1 MHISL
6 PTGIIFDLDGT
17 LIDSAPDIA
26 ACINTCFAA
35 RGWPQL
41 SVDYVAKHIGHG
53 TRRLVQDLLH
63 TLKLPCDKAILDAA
77 VADYLAA
84 YYRHPVLHTRLFP
97 HVEEDLQA
105 FTAAG
110 IRLGICT
117 NKQQSLSEQILH
129 ALGIAQHFAVVVG
142 GDTVPACKPALGHL
156 IATAQRMGLDAQGG
170 NWVYVGD
177 SHIDYSTAQAAGI
190 PFYAVPW
197 STGAQ
202 LRVTPAYR
210 LTRLL
215 DVLHARA

>member
-1 MHISL
+1 MHRS
-6 PTGIIFDLDGT
+6 PQSHPVGIIFDLDGT
-17 LIDSAPDIA
+17 LIDSAPDIT

-41 SVDYVAKHIGHG
+41 SVDYVAEHIGHG

-63 TLKLPCDKAILDAA
+63 TLKLPCDTAILDAA

-84 YYRHPVLHTRLFP
+84 YYRHPVRHTRLFP

-129 ALGIAQHFAVVVG
+129 ALGIAQQFAVVVG
-142 GDTVPACKPALGHL
+142 GDAVPACKPNPGHL
-156 IATAQRMGLDAQGG
+156 LATAERMELDSG

-177 SHIDYSTAQAAGI
+177 SHIDLSTAQAAGI

-197 STGAQ
+197 SSGAQ
-202 LRVTPAYR
+202 LPVTPAYR
-210 LTRLL
+210 LTRLRDL
-215 DVLHARA
+215 LN